1 MSAPVMPAP
10 RVERERPTSVA
21 APRRSASR
29 TLSTIALLVVAA
41 AFLLPL
47 AWLVLA
53 AVDPAATY
61 ETRLPERFSLE
72 NFEAVLTP
80 QTTFIPLGNSLLL
93 STATAGITVIVA
105 LLAAYPLSRYR
116 SRFHRGVMYGV
127 LFGTC
132 LPITAIMVPVY
143 SLFVVV
149 GLLDSM
155 IGTILFLTASSLPM
169 AVFMTKNFMDSVP
182 VSLEEAAWIDGASAM
197 RALRTVVIP
206 SCGRASP
213 SSSSSSSCRP
223 GATSSSRSCSSLPRE
238 AAGGDEH
245 LHLLR
250 PVRIDR
256 LRPAGR
262 LLDPVLGTGHRSV
275 HRRAPASSAGRS
287 PWPARSR
294 ADTPR
299 KDTRARHHPPH
310 RGAHRPLPARRARAG
325 PRAIEDPDAG
335 RSLEGRRR
343 AGALRARHGAALRAV
358 RGGNDVG
365 SRVGH
370 RVVPRHGRGPAAVGD
385 GRRRS
390 RARDRSRL
398 LRPPARLPGRR
409 DRLRPGRPDDQGP
422 RAPDRHVPLGSAHR
436 IELYIEAAAN
446 PNIADDSASD
456 RPRSGIRRRRGM
468 PRSTRHGR
476 STSCCATAPSSS
488 SGTTCTPCGIS
499 SACSPRR
506 SPAAT

>member
-29 TLSTIALLVVAA
+29 ALSTIALLVVAA

-72 NFEAVLTP
+72 NFAAVLTP

-206 SCGRASP
+206 LM
-213 SSSSSSSCRP
+213 RP
-223 GATSSSRSCSSLPRE
+223 GIAVVFVFVFLQAWGNFFVPFV
-238 AAGGDEH
+238 
-245 LHLLR
+245 LLF
-250 PVRIDR
+250 
-256 LRPAGR
+256 
-262 LLDPVLGTGHRSV
+262 
-275 HRRAPASSAGRS
+275 S
-287 PWPARSR
+287 PE
-294 ADTPR
+294 
-299 KDTRARHHPPH
+299 K
-310 RGAHRPLPARRARAG
+310 
-325 PRAIEDPDAG
+325 
-335 RSLEGRRR
+335 
-343 AGALRARHGAALRAV
+343 
-358 RGGNDVG
+358 
-365 SRVGH
+365 
-370 RVVPRHGRGPAAVGD
+370 
-385 GRRRS
+385 
-390 RARDRSRL
+390 
-398 LRPPARLPGRR
+398 
-409 DRLRPGRPDDQGP
+409 Q
-422 RAPDRHVPLGSAHR
+422 
-436 IELYIEAAAN
+436 
-446 PNIADDSASD
+446 
-456 RPRSGIRRRRGM
+456 
-468 PRSTRHGR
+468 
-476 STSCCATAPSSS
+476 
-488 SGTTCTPCGIS
+488 
-499 SACSPRR
+499 
-506 SPAAT
+506 PAATSIYTFFGQFGSIAYGQLAAFSILYSVPVIVLYIVASRLIGGSFALAGSVKG